1 MRTILPLFLIS
12 AAGLLVLGCGKSGS
26 HGSSISGTL
35 TYKAKP
41 VPGGTLLFHA
51 NGKAFQASLSADGSY
66 SVPDLPPGDY
76 IVTIDTRH
84 LKDVVGPE
92 GMMAKMASQFSGD
105 VSEKSMPMNKELSK
119 AKEMRK
125 DTPPQYRA
133 IPDKYADAKTSGLKV
148 TVESGSN
155 TKELELKD

>member
-12 AAGLLVLGCGKSGS
+12 AVGLLVLGCGKSGS
-26 HGSSISGTL
+26 LGSSISGTL

-51 NGKAFQASLSADGSY
+51 NGKAFQASLAADGSY
-66 SVPDLPPGDY
+66 SVPDLPAGDY

-92 GMMAKMASQFSGD
+92 AMMRKMSGSD
-105 VSEKSMPMNKELSK
+105 QIPEGMNKELSK
-119 AKEMRK
+119 VKEMRK
-125 DTPPQYRA
+125 DNPPQYRF
-133 IPDKYADAKTSGLKV
+133 IPDKYADVKTSGLKV
-148 TVESGSN
+148 TVQAGSN
-155 TKELELKD
+155 TKELELPD